1 VIPDAESLHGR
12 VVAYTSPL
20 VCMLREHFMA
30 LCRHLPAMSD
40 EQAEGALHVT
50 VDLILAAFSKDL
62 RASHSARAAARM
74 AMLGHIKHYIGS
86 HLHGGELA
94 PEKIL
99 GHFPLARATRYRMFE
114 DEGGLN
120 HYIRNCRLR
129 AAADEL
135 VRSRS
140 IGVAQIGSRLRFNS
154 AADFARAFRRAYGV
168 APGEFRALGLA
179 WLDDRGSP
187 VRKAVCRT
195 NALYAPRRVAFH
207 NGLSWGILDFSC
219 NRWPRGA

>member
-1 VIPDAESLHGR
+1 
-12 VVAYTSPL
+12 
-20 VCMLREHFMA
+20 
-30 LCRHLPAMSD
+30 
-40 EQAEGALHVT
+40 
-50 VDLILAAFSKDL
+50 
-62 RASHSARAAARM
+62 
-74 AMLGHIKHYIGS
+74 MLGHIKHYIGN

-99 GHFPLARATRYRMFE
+99 GHFPLARPTRYRMFE

-179 WLDDRGSP
+179 WLDDQ
-187 VRKAVCRT
+187 
-195 NALYAPRRVAFH
+195 
-207 NGLSWGILDFSC
+207 GLAGTQGCL
-219 NRWPRGA
+219 